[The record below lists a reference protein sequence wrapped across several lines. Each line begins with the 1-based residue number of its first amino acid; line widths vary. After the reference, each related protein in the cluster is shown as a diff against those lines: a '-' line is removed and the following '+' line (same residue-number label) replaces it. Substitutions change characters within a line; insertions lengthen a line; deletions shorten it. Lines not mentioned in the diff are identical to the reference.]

1 MILNVIIFKN
11 KRIDAFT
18 VPQFDD
24 HEPEKSALQLAR
36 SLKLNEGK
44 PEINT
49 FKYLEMYYFGTFD
62 DQTGKLELL
71 SEPKL
76 LLDCTKFFKQEDV
89 VDVKEGKD

>member
-11 KRIDAFT
+11 KKIDAFT

-44 PEINT
+44 SEINT
-49 FKYLEMYYFGTFD
+49 FKNLEMYYFGTFD
-62 DQTGKLELL
+62 DNTGKLDLL

-76 LLDCTKFFKQEDV
+76 LLDCSKFFKQEEIIDEKV
-89 VDVKEGKD
+89 AK